1 MELTVVP
8 VILFLGV
15 LLFSSPSQP
24 ARSKAPPAI
33 LMPPGMMISDTAM
46 VPNPNYDFG
55 EVEVTSNDEL
65 EFNTIMTY
73 INQVY
78 KKIPQEE
85 ATQIASSL
93 VEFGKEQN
101 LDPKFAAAV
110 MARESGFNRLA
121 VSSTGAKG
129 LGQLVNHQAFN
140 VTDPFDIRQNS
151 RGMVGYL
158 KRLLIVWKDNSQKVS
173 LALASYFKGPN
184 AMKKANGQMDLQ
196 TQKYVAD
203 ILTYYQRIKNI
214 RNSMAKGS

>member
-85 ATQIASSL
+85 ATH
-93 VEFGKEQN
+93 FG
-101 LDPKFAAAV
+101 DAAD
-110 MARESGFNRLA
+110 
-121 VSSTGAKG
+121 K
-129 LGQLVNHQAFN
+129 
-140 VTDPFDIRQNS
+140 
-151 RGMVGYL
+151 
-158 KRLLIVWKDNSQKVS
+158 IVW
-173 LALASYFKGPN
+173 
-184 AMKKANGQMDLQ
+184 
-196 TQKYVAD
+196 TKYNETLKSFPSTF
-203 ILTYYQRIKNI
+203 IPISFSNK
-214 RNSMAKGS
+214 